1 MGNQVQLML
10 VPVVKI
16 DLFKNKFFKTCFIL
30 GDLDESGDYEDDED
44 DNSEEDGRLN

>member
-1 MGNQVQLML
+1 M
-10 VPVVKI
+10 
-16 DLFKNKFFKTCFIL
+16 FCCFIL

>member
-1 MGNQVQLML
+1 ML

-16 DLFKNKFFKTCFIL
+16 DLFKNKFFKTCIIL

-44 DNSEEDGRLN
+44 DNSEEDGRLNQIYQI